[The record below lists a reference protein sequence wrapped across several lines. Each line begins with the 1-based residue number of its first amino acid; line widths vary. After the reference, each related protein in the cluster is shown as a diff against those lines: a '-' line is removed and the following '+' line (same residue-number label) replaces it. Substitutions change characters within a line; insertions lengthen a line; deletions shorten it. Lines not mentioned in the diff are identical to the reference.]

1 MSEQTPV
8 QPTIDDLLSEF
19 ADQAD
24 TWFSER
30 PFVQGFH
37 KFVMEFF
44 KPENLQ
50 KAEWPAF
57 QELANQLHSLNSVAL
72 AKGNAFGRPNYPIE
86 KYRESF
92 LFLAHGSGSVEER
105 MRSFME
111 DNEAYASKYLG
122 KSVVSE
128 LIGQLFAD
136 QFVFMNRRDIEA
148 AEFLGIHPNYP
159 KGADFPARFTVFN
172 AALEHVFHAYNRVV
186 GNRVG
191 APIGLEVDQFL
202 SWLYQTKINKAGS
215 TSGNGQ
221 SLDQQIWVFAP
232 GPQASFWDEC
242 LREGIAVMGWDEL
255 GPLDGYENQEQ
266 MRVKLKEYLQGE
278 QTNNAKANWEFSHV
292 MKDGDLIL
300 IKRGNRKIL
309 GAGIIRG
316 NYRFDPT
323 RKEYRHV
330 RDVEW
335 THQGEWLVPE
345 DGSFATKTLTNI
357 TRFKDWTAKILATVG
372 IGGHEFKLAPT
383 VNHYW
388 LNCSPSIW
396 RVSECKVGEEDTYT
410 THNEQGNKRQVYA
423 NFQAVKPGDLVVGY
437 ETSPIQKVTSVLEV
451 TNGLHGEEEGELI
464 SFKVLKHL
472 EEPRRLSDLRKNP
485 ALANCGPVQGNHQ
498 GSLFQLTKAEFEATL
513 SLDVHVDT
521 DGLGEV
527 EIEMVE
533 EYSIEDA
540 LEGLFIDEKTFR
552 DWLRQWR
559 EGKNLILQGPPGVGK
574 TFVARRLAYALMG
587 FRDPK
592 RVAMVQFHQSYGYE
606 DFVQGY
612 RPGVERFELRNGTF
626 YEFCLKAKESPKD
639 QPFVFIV
646 DEINRGN
653 LSRILGELLML
664 IEPDK
669 RGESHALRLAYQ
681 AEGQTFFVP
690 ENVYILGMMNTA
702 DRSLAVVDYALR
714 RRFRFAGLQPA
725 FSSLQFREHLMESCG
740 EDVMERI
747 LARVSRLNDAIGK
760 DISNLGPGFCV
771 GHSYFTRIKSMDD
784 YQEVVQFQIAPLLRE
799 YWFDAPKKA
808 EEWIQSLLGL

>member
-8 QPTIDDLLSEF
+8 LPTLDDLLSEF
-19 ADQAD
+19 ANQAD
-24 TWFSER
+24 SWFSER
-30 PFVQGFH
+30 PFVKGFH
-37 KFVMEFF
+37 QFIVEFF

-86 KYRESF
+86 KYRDSF
-92 LFLAHGSGSVEER
+92 RFLAHGSGSVEDR
-105 MRSFME
+105 MRAFMD
-111 DNEAYASKYLG
+111 DNEAHASKYLG

-136 QFVFMNRRDIEA
+136 QFVFMNRRDVEA
-148 AEFLGIHPNYP
+148 AEFLGIQPEYP
-159 KGADFPARFTVFN
+159 KGADFPARFKVFN
-172 AALEHVFHAYNRVV
+172 IALEPVFEAYNRVV
-186 GNRVG
+186 GNQVG

-202 SWLYQTKINKAGS
+202 SWLYETKVNKAAP
-215 TSGNGQ
+215 TSGNGK
-221 SLDQQIWVFAP
+221 SSDQQVWVFAP

-242 LREGIAVMGWDEL
+242 LRDGIAVMGWDEL
-255 GPLDGYENQEQ
+255 GPLDGYESQEQ

-357 TRFKDWTAKILATVG
+357 TRYKDWTAKILSTVG
-372 IGGHEFKLAPT
+372 IVGDEIKSAST
-383 VNHYW
+383 INHYW
-388 LNCSPSIW
+388 LNCSPSLW
-396 RVSECKVGEEDTYT
+396 RVSECKVGEGESYT

-423 NFQAVKPGDLVVGY
+423 NFQTIKPGDLVVGY
-437 ETSPIQKVTSVLEV
+437 ETSPIQKVTSLLEI
-451 TNGLHGEEEGELI
+451 TEGLHGEGEEESI
-464 SFKVLKHL
+464 SLKVLRHL
-472 EEPRRLSDLRKNP
+472 EEPRKLSDLRNHP

-513 SLDVHVDT
+513 SLDAHVDT

-533 EYSIEDA
+533 EYSVEDA
-540 LEGLFIDEKTFR
+540 LDGLFIDERTFR
-552 DWLRQWR
+552 DWLRQWK

-714 RRFRFAGLQPA
+714 RRFRFASLQPA

-771 GHSYFTRIKSMDD
+771 GHSYFTRIKSIDD

-799 YWFDAPKKA
+799 YWFDAPKKS